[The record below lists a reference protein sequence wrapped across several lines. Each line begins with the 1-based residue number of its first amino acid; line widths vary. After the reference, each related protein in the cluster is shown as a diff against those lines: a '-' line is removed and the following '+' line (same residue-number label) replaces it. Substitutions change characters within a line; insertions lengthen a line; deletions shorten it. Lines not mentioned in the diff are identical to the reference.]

1 MQVATLTER
10 VPVLKVLGTQR
21 NFTLL
26 WTGQFISLVGD
37 GVFRVAM
44 PWAVLQ
50 LTGSV
55 LAMGTV
61 FIASLAPSLL
71 FMLFGGVAADRLPR
85 RMILLWSDGGR
96 AVVVAVIA
104 TLALLHVL
112 QFWHLLALSLLFGLA
127 DSFFQPAYM
136 AVVPQLVNERDL
148 LQPANSLIQFGNL
161 VSRVIGPPLGA
172 LFVASWTGEAGA
184 FGLDAFSF
192 LFSAGCLLL
201 LRFPPTAAP
210 SPETP
215 GEDAGARSGIFA
227 DIREGVRFVA
237 RVPWLWITIA
247 IAAASNIT
255 YSVPFVSVLPKLV
268 SLHFGAGPWLFGLLV
283 AADGLGSLIATIALS
298 FLRLRRRGLVAYG
311 TLVLSCLGLTVLG
324 IPLPH
329 VYAPVV
335 AVAACVAAGFGI
347 GCFMLIEVT
356 LLQERVPEQL
366 LGRVSSLDMFGSY
379 LLLPIGLGVVGWLA
393 DRVGPSPIFIFG
405 GLLSLALAL
414 LGLSVRDIR
423 GLA

>member
-10 VPVLKVLGTQR
+10 VPVLKVLATQR

-26 WTGQFISLVGD
+26 WTGQFVSLLGD

-55 LAMGTV
+55 LAMGAV

-85 RMILLWSDGGR
+85 RAIMLWSDTGR

-104 TLALLHVL
+104 ALALLHIL
-112 QFWHLLALSLLFGLA
+112 QFWHLLTLSLLFGLA
-127 DSFFQPAYM
+127 DCFFQPAYM
-136 AVVPQLVNERDL
+136 AVVPQLVDERVL

-161 VSRVIGPPLGA
+161 ISRVIGPPLGA
-172 LFVASWTGEAGA
+172 LFVTSWAGVAGA

-192 LFSAGCLLL
+192 VFSAGFLLL
-201 LRFPPTAAP
+201 LRLPDAA
-210 SPETP
+210 S
-215 GEDAGARSGIFA
+215 GAWRGIIA
-227 DIREGVRFVA
+227 DIREGMRFVA
-237 RVPWLWITIA
+237 GIPWLWITIA

-268 SLHFGAGPWLFGLLV
+268 SLQYGAGPWLFGLLI
-283 AADGLGSLIATIALS
+283 AADGLGSLIATIALG
-298 FLRLRRRGLVAYG
+298 FLRPRRRGLVAYG
-311 TLVLSCLGLTVLG
+311 TLVLSCLGLAALG
-324 IPLPH
+324 VPLPH
-329 VYAPVV
+329 FYAPVV
-335 AVAACVAAGFGI
+335 AVVACVAAGFGI

-356 LLQERVPEQL
+356 LLQERVPEHL
-366 LGRVSSLDMFGSY
+366 LGRVSSLDMFGSF
-379 LLLPIGLGVVGWLA
+379 LLLPIGLGIVGWLA
-393 DRVGPSPIFIFG
+393 DLVGPSPIFVVG
-405 GLLSLALAL
+405 GLLSLILAL
-414 LGLSVRDIR
+414 LGLCVRDIR
-423 GLA
+423 ELA